1 MMIRKAI
8 KIKTISENE
17 IKLKISSIY
26 SDIGVVIQK
35 DNQKVF
41 MDSLSMVNFLI
52 ELETAFNIV
61 IDTNSAQKLLGA
73 TPKITVNIIKNLIEL
88 KGGETYDK

>member
-1 MMIRKAI
+1 
-8 KIKTISENE
+8 
-17 IKLKISSIY
+17 
-26 SDIGVVIQK
+26 
-35 DNQKVF
+35 

>member
-8 KIKTISENE
+8 KIKIISENE

>member
-1 MMIRKAI
+1 
-8 KIKTISENE
+8 
-17 IKLKISSIY
+17 
-26 SDIGVVIQK
+26 
-35 DNQKVF
+35 
-41 MDSLSMVNFLI
+41 MVNFLI

-61 IDTNSAQKLLGA
+61 IDTNSTQKLLGA

>member
-8 KIKTISENE
+8 KIKTISETE

>member
-8 KIKTISENE
+8 KIKTVSENE

-61 IDTNSAQKLLGA
+61 IDTNSTQKLLGA

>member
-61 IDTNSAQKLLGA
+61 IDTNSTQKLLVA